1 MKNLKDFIYE
11 SDVNEVKAK
20 KPVKKELSA
29 DSFKNDFD
37 SIMSVILSM
46 VDRVEVTNG
55 EKVEKTYK
63 PSEWQKAIHSV
74 GDNYYG
80 NDDLLELIMKQ
91 DSGLGTIQLRKIKSN
106 GNSSSYNRQPI
117 GHVIV
122 EIIKNNHEYEFDMT
136 KEAERAS
143 LAKFIND
150 AAKKK

>member
-11 SDVNEVKAK
+11 SDVNEVRAK
-20 KPVKKELSA
+20 KHVNKELSA

-37 SIMSVILSM
+37 SIMSVILSV

-63 PSEWQKAIHSV
+63 PSEWQKAIHTV
-74 GDNYYG
+74 GDSYYG
-80 NDDLLELIMKQ
+80 KSDLLELIMKQ

-106 GNSSSYNRQPI
+106 GIGSSNYIQPI

-136 KEAERAS
+136 KEAERAA

-150 AAKKK
+150 VAKKK